1 MNDIRL
7 SAIKSFNEFNEFI
20 NKVLRINLRIYRVED
35 YTRGFIKAMSN
46 NTYLETIS
54 KLNYPSADS
63 YYRYINKAG
72 NSMFKEIYKSFVKN
86 IFNNLKKQ

>member
-7 SAIKSFNEFNEFI
+7 LAIKSFNEFI
-20 NKVLRINLRIYRVED
+20 NNVLQICPRIYRVED
-35 YTRGFIKAMSN
+35 YTREFIEAMSN

-63 YYRYINKAG
+63 YYRYINKADS
-72 NSMFKEIYKSFVKN
+72 SMFKEVYKSFVKN
-86 IFNNLKKQ
+86 ILNDLKKL

>member
-7 SAIKSFNEFNEFI
+7 LDIKSFNEFNEFI
-20 NKVLRINLRIYRVED
+20 SNVLQICLRIYRVED

-54 KLNYPSADS
+54 KLN
-63 YYRYINKAG
+63 
-72 NSMFKEIYKSFVKN
+72 FHWQTLTLEYK
-86 IFNNLKKQ
+86 